1 MRRISLRGMRN
12 KKDEGDGEDGEDG
25 EVQLTTDKKPIA
37 FNISDY
43 FCNCSTKNYHDKSD
57 RYSENGDRD

>member
-12 KKDEGDGEDGEDG
+12 KKDEGDGEDGE
-25 EVQLTTDKKPIA
+25 VQLTTDKKPRA

-43 FCNCSTKNYHDKSD
+43 FCNYSTKNYHDKSD
-57 RYSENGDRD
+57 RYENGDRD